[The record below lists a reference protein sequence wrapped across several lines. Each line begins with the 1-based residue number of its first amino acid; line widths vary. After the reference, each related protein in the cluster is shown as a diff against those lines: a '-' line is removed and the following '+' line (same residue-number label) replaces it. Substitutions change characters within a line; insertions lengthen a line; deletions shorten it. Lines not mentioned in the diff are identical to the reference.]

1 MNIEKLIIGMGK
13 PETDPCL
20 ICGMPLQLN
29 GKCKRIHK
37 PKTGKVGRFSGRSKS
52 VNKYNDYK

>member
-1 MNIEKLIIGMGK
+1 MYDNLIIGQGI
-13 PETDPCL
+13 PPTEPCP
-20 ICGMPLQLN
+20 ICGIPLQLN